1 MESFFPDLFGASNDI
16 VTGYGSEQGF
26 KACKTS
32 DQSKCRDF
40 KGKIKE
46 IAEECLNQLR
56 DPAKVSNNKLAIL
69 GFERRLVPTGK
80 SMEMEMDSEEK
91 IIA

>member
-1 MESFFPDLFGASNDI
+1 MQCVFDIESFFPDLFGTSNDI
-16 VTGYGSEQGF
+16 VKGYSSEQGF

-46 IAEECLNQLR
+46 ITEECLEELR
-56 DPAKVSNNKLAIL
+56 DPTKVSNNELAIF
-69 GFERRLVPTGK
+69 GFERRLVQTGK
-80 SMEMEMDSEEK
+80 SMK
-91 IIA
+91 IKREN